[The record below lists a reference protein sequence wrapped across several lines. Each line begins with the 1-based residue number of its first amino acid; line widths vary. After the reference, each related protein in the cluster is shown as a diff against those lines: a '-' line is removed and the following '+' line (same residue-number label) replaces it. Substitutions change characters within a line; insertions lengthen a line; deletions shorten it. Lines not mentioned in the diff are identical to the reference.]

1 MGVRKLRK
9 ASPRSASRSSRV
21 HAAIFSGFE
30 RGQRNPTV
38 VTLHH
43 LAQAISVSP
52 VDLIK
57 PDAEALREPQKRR
70 TGNKNRKS
78 RRSGVTDLGLCAN
91 PAVSG
96 EDGQQEALVV
106 AAYFNADA
114 TRSTSRKKKGRVD
127 HRPVES
133 MARTYLKIAA
143 SPNYS

>member
-1 MGVRKLRK
+1 
-9 ASPRSASRSSRV
+9 
-21 HAAIFSGFE
+21 
-30 RGQRNPTV
+30 V

-43 LAQAISVSP
+43 LAQAIGVSP

-57 PDAEALREPQKRR
+57 PDAEALREPQTRR

-78 RRSGVTDLGLCAN
+78 RRSGVTDLGLCAK

-114 TRSTSRKKKGRVD
+114 TQPERQVDVAQKEMPSRS
-127 HRPVES
+127 RPGG
-133 MARTYLKIAA
+133 I
-143 SPNYS
+143 NG